1 MNWADLIVLFAFFI
15 YLFWLSWFDWKKKL
29 LPLEPMYAAIV
40 LFFIWQAFQGQAL
53 SSLVG
58 MLVGAGFIGIQVLL
72 SKGRWMGRGDLW
84 FAASTGAFLGWPGE
98 GVALYLTYIVG
109 GSIAVLLLL
118 SGVYK
123 RGMRIPFAP
132 FLTLGAVLS
141 VFWGSKIAEWFAERL
156 A

>member
-1 MNWADLIVLFAFFI
+1 MSWLDFLFLFAFFA

-29 LPLEPMYAAIV
+29 LPLEPMYAAI
-40 LFFIWQAFQGQAL
+40 LCGLIYRSFQGQTI
-53 SSLVG
+53 SSITG
-58 MLVGAGFIGIQVLL
+58 ILVGAGCIGIQVLL
-72 SKGRWMGRGDLW
+72 SKGKWMGRGDIW

-98 GVALYLTYIVG
+98 GVALYLTYLVG
-109 GSIAVLLLL
+109 GSIAVILLL

-141 VFWGSKIAEWFAERL
+141 IFWGPRIAEWFAERL